1 MPLCSSPPVRTIQ
14 NVDVQ
19 SAATLKDQIPKNAVK
34 GPLRKPIFFR
44 AQWIDSYGQ
53 NSETLSFL
61 HVFLQ
66 IPSFWPFFCSIAPN
80 LQGFPVSN
88 FSFNG
93 LVRTSTSVIRE
104 WIRRDLLSK
113 PLEEA
118 EQLILFLGCRC
129 PKDPRYPLVSHVNFC
144 QKLGWSSPDEVKI
157 GGAW

>member
-34 GPLRKPIFFR
+34 GPLRKLFFFGLNELILMDKI
-44 AQWIDSYGQ
+44 QKPCLSYMFF
-53 NSETLSFL
+53 SKSL
-61 HVFLQ
+61 VFG
-66 IPSFWPFFCSIAPN
+66 PFFCSIAPN

-113 PLEEA
+113 ALEEA
-118 EQLILFLGCRC
+118 EQLILFLGCTRC
-129 PKDPRYPLVSHVNFC
+129 D
-144 QKLGWSSPDEVKI
+144 G
-157 GGAW
+157 

>member
-19 SAATLKDQIPKNAVK
+19 SAATLKDQIPTNAVK
-34 GPLRKPIFFR
+34 GPLRKPIFIIFFFGFNELILMDKI
-44 AQWIDSYGQ
+44 QKPCLSYMFF
-53 NSETLSFL
+53 SKSL
-61 HVFLQ
+61 VFG
-66 IPSFWPFFCSIAPN
+66 PYFCSIAPN
-80 LQGFPVSN
+80 LQGFPVSS

-144 QKLGWSSPDEVKI
+144 QKLG
-157 GGAW
+157 